1 MHSGMHSKEDCVMTP
16 RPIDILSHL
25 YGIELEYW
33 DIWGKRHVVS
43 DETKKVLLASMGI
56 SVEDD
61 WDMEAAIAA
70 REEEVWLRTVEPVLV
85 VEEKEQPAL
94 IPLIFDEQEALTSV
108 DWLLEEENGS
118 RQWGS
123 FLPGELE
130 VEDSRNMGSTVRNRY
145 LFPLPVTPGP
155 GYHRF
160 SVTIASQPEHSQP
173 PMRLIVVP
181 EACYTPPGLE
191 EGRRTWGPSLQLY
204 SVRSRRNWG
213 MGDFTDLETLVEE
226 CSRMGA
232 GILGVNPLHTL
243 FPQNP
248 HHISPYSP
256 STRLYLHH
264 LYLDVEAVPDFAHC
278 SEAREMALDP
288 AFQARL
294 SQLRNEEFVPY
305 PEVHACKKQILE
317 RLYRHFRE
325 YHLAGDSERGG
336 AFRDFQARGGED
348 LYLYGVFEA
357 LQEHFKAL
365 DDHTWGWPVWP
376 EEYRDAR
383 SDAVASFAQ
392 SNAERVEFYQYLV
405 WESERQLASVGQR
418 SLECGL
424 TVGLYQDLAVGV
436 DGAGFETWA
445 FQGLYALN
453 ARAGAPPDDFNLHGQ
468 DWGLP
473 PFIPHRLRENAY
485 EQFIQILRSNMRYSG
500 ALRIDHVMGFMRLF
514 WVPPGKKPL
523 EGTYVRYPFQ
533 DLLGILALESHRS
546 HCLIIGE
553 DLGTVPQEVRE
564 TLAARN
570 VLSYRLLYFEKEEGG
585 DFKLPSD
592 YPAGALV
599 AVSTHDLPTVRG
611 FWKGRDI
618 AVRTELNLF
627 PTKKL
632 REDQIVGRAQD
643 RARLLLALE
652 GEELLPE
659 SLVHVDS
666 GLVAEMTSELIMAIH
681 RYLCRT
687 PSKVFM
693 VQLEDLLGQVEQA
706 NLPGTVNE
714 HPNWRR
720 KLPLDLESLRGH
732 QVLRETAR
740 FIQKERG
747 FWRRRVGEGGR
758 EEVGFPREII
768 PLATYR
774 LQLTK
779 DFGFLQAAE
788 TVPYLHALGISHVY
802 ASPYLRAR
810 PGSPHGYDIIDHR
823 ALNPELGSQEDYQVF
838 LESLK
843 RHGMYQIL
851 DMVPNHMG
859 VGSDNRWWMDVLENG
874 RMSPYAGFFDISW
887 EPLKQ
892 ELKNKVLL
900 PVLEDRYGSVLEQG
914 LLALTFE
921 NTGGSF
927 GIRYHDHAF
936 PVDPASYQL
945 ILQWDLGRLETLL
958 HSGDARYQ
966 NFLTLMDAFSQL
978 SRHRH
983 EDEEERRT
991 KILHQEN
998 YKLQLARLC
1007 AECPEIHR
1015 FILENLFVFNGEKG
1029 NPKSFDLLHQLLE
1042 AQNYRLAYWRV
1053 ASDEI
1058 NYRRFFDINDLA
1070 CLRMED
1076 PKVFEATHQ
1085 MVLELIQKDE
1095 IHGLRI
1101 DHPDGL
1107 YDPGGYFLQLQESV
1121 GGPGRTVH
1129 RARPG
1134 ESSGENEEE
1143 SLALYVVVEKIL
1155 GHGERLRSDWPVHGT
1170 TGYEFCNLV
1179 NGLFVPEGNWHVLD
1193 RIYQRFV
1200 GKKIVFKQ
1208 VAYESK
1214 KLIMRTAMA
1223 GELNVLAHRL
1233 NRISESNRLYRDFT
1247 LTNLRDALMEVVA
1260 HFPVY
1265 RTYIKREEV
1274 GREDRDHVR
1283 WSIGLARRMS
1293 RAKDLSI
1300 YDFIHEVLLTDLSV
1314 QEESES
1320 FQESLTSFAVKVQQY
1335 TAPVMAKGVE
1345 DTAFYIYN
1353 RLLSLNEVGGE
1364 PDHFGV
1370 SVEAFHG
1377 ANEERL
1383 ENWPHAM
1390 LCTSTHDSKR
1400 SEDVRARINVLGEIP
1415 DEWQSHI
1422 KLWNKINHSKGE
1434 KAEEFGLLDPNDE
1447 YAIYQNLLGSFPVHK
1462 GGYEEELEAYGK
1474 RMEAYVIKAVR
1485 EAKVNSSWITPN
1497 QKYEETVTGFLKKL
1511 LDPHRSREFL
1521 DDFVPFC
1528 RRIAHFGMLN
1538 GLSQTLLKLTVPG
1551 VPDIYQGNELFRYC
1565 LVDPD
1570 NRRSVD
1576 FHHRRRMLEE
1586 IQGMV
1591 QTPQG
1596 DANGIGAKA
1605 MEDLENGL
1613 AKLLVIFQA
1622 LNLRKERTSLFQKG
1636 SYEPL
1641 SARGAKSSHLCVFAR
1656 RHENHALILVAPRL
1670 WVSLGG
1676 GFSSMERRLGK
1687 VWEDTEILL
1696 PHGFETKSLVNV
1708 FTGETSG
1715 ARRVGE
1721 EHVLEAASILDA
1733 FPVALLTAD

>member
-1 MHSGMHSKEDCVMTP
+1 MTR
-16 RPIDILSHL
+16 RPIDILSDL

-33 DIWGKRHVVS
+33 DIWGKQHVVS
-43 DETKKVLLASMGI
+43 HETKKVLLSSMGI
-56 SVEDD
+56 AVESDPD
-61 WDMEAAIAA
+61 IQAAIVAK
-70 REEEVWLRTVEPVLV
+70 EEEVWLRTLEPVLV
-85 VEEKEQPAL
+85 VEEKSQPVV
-94 IPLIFDEQEALTSV
+94 IPLVFDEQEAHTSV
-108 DWLLEEENGS
+108 DWLLEEENGTHHG
-118 RQWGS
+118 GS
-123 FLPGELE
+123 FLPQELE
-130 VEDSRNMGSTVRNRY
+130 VQESRHMGSTGRNRL
-145 LFPLPVTPGP
+145 LFALPVSPGQ

-160 SVTIASQPEHSQP
+160 SVTIPSRPEHSVP

-181 EACYTPPGLE
+181 EACYSPPGLKE
-191 EGRRTWGPSLQLY
+191 DRRTWGPSLQLY
-204 SVRSRRNWG
+204 GVRSRRNWG
-213 MGDFTDLETLVEE
+213 MGDFTDLRALVEE

-248 HHISPYSP
+248 YHISPYSP
-256 STRLYLHH
+256 STRIYLHH
-264 LYLDVEAVPDFAHC
+264 LYLDVEVIPDFAQC
-278 SEAREMALDP
+278 TEAREMALDP

-294 SQLRNEEFVPY
+294 SQLRNEEFVAY
-305 PEVHACKKQILE
+305 PEVHTCKKQILE

-325 YHLAGDSERGG
+325 HHLAEESERGR
-336 AFRDFQARGGED
+336 AFRDFQARGGEN

-357 LQEHFKAL
+357 LQEHFKGM
-365 DDHTWGWPVWP
+365 DDKLWGWPVWP
-376 EEYRDAR
+376 EEYRNVR
-383 SDAVASFAQ
+383 SDAVTSFAQ

-445 FQGLYALN
+445 FPGLYALN

-473 PFIPHRLRENAY
+473 PFIPHRLKADAY
-485 EQFIQILRSNMRYSG
+485 EQFVQILRSNMRHSG
-500 ALRIDHVMGFMRLF
+500 ALRIDHVMGFVRLF
-514 WVPPGKKPL
+514 WVPPGKKPS
-523 EGTYVRYPFQ
+523 EGTYVRYPFE
-533 DLLGILALESHRS
+533 DLLGILALESHRNR
-546 HCLIIGE
+546 CLIIGE

-570 VLSYRLLYFEKEEGG
+570 VLSYRLFYFEKDEGG
-585 DFKLPSD
+585 DFKAPAD
-592 YPAGALV
+592 YPTGALV

-627 PTKKL
+627 PTQKL
-632 REDQIVGRAQD
+632 REKQIVERAQD

-652 GEELLPE
+652 REELLPE

-666 GLVAEMTSELIMAIH
+666 GLVAEMTSELIAAIH

-706 NLPGTVNE
+706 NLPGTVDE

-720 KLPLDLESLRGH
+720 KLPLDLEGLRRH
-732 QVLRETAR
+732 QVLRETGR

-747 FWRRRVGEGGR
+747 FWRRSVGEGGR
-758 EEVGFPREII
+758 EEVGVPRERI

-788 TVPYLHALGISHVY
+788 TIPYLHSLGISHVY

-874 RMSPYAGFFDISW
+874 RMSDYANFFDISW

-892 ELKNKVLL
+892 ELRNKVLL
-900 PVLEDRYGSVLEQG
+900 PILEDRYGSVLEQG
-914 LLALTFE
+914 LLTLTFE
-921 NTGGSF
+921 SAGGSF
-927 GIRYHDHAF
+927 GIRYHEHAF
-936 PVDPASYQL
+936 PVDPASYPL
-945 ILQWDLGRLETLL
+945 ILQWDLGRLETWLD
-958 HSGDARYQ
+958 SGDSRYQ
-966 NFLTLMDAFSQL
+966 NFLTLMDAFDQL
-978 SRHRH
+978 SRYRYQ
-983 EDEEERRT
+983 DEEERRT
-991 KILHQEN
+991 RILHQEN

-1015 FILENLFVFNGEKG
+1015 FIHENLFVFNGEKG

-1085 MVLELIQKDE
+1085 MVLELILKDE

-1107 YDPGGYFLQLQESV
+1107 YDPRGYFLQLQESV
-1121 GGPGRTVH
+1121 GGPGRSLQP
-1129 RARPG
+1129 RRPD
-1134 ESSGENEEE
+1134 ETSGEHGEEE

-1155 GHGERLRSDWPVHGT
+1155 AHGERLPGDWPVHGT

-1179 NGLFVPEGNWHVLD
+1179 NGLFVPEKNRESLD
-1193 RIYQRFV
+1193 RIYHRFV
-1200 GKKIVFKQ
+1200 GKKMVFQQ

-1233 NRISESNRLYRDFT
+1233 NRLSESNRLYRDFT

-1260 HFPVY
+1260 CFPVY
-1265 RTYIKREEV
+1265 RTYISGEEV

-1283 WSIGLARRMS
+1283 WSIGLARRKS
-1293 RAKDLSI
+1293 RAEDLSI

-1314 QEESES
+1314 QEKSEA
-1320 FQESLTSFAVKVQQY
+1320 FQKALTSFAMKVQQY

-1345 DTAFYIYN
+1345 DTAFYSYN

-1370 SVEAFHG
+1370 SVEAFHR

-1400 SEDVRARINVLGEIP
+1400 SEDVRARINVLSEIP
-1415 DEWQSHI
+1415 EVWQSHL
-1422 KLWNKINHSKGE
+1422 KFWNKINHSRGKKSEG
-1434 KAEEFGLLDPNDE
+1434 FRLLDLNDE
-1447 YAIYQNLLGSFPVHK
+1447 YAIYQNMLGSFPVEK
-1462 GGYEEELEAYGK
+1462 GYEEKLEAYGK

-1497 QKYEETVTGFLKKL
+1497 QEYEETVVSFLKKIL
-1511 LDPHRSREFL
+1511 NPHESREFL
-1521 DDFVPFC
+1521 EDFVPFS

-1570 NRRSVD
+1570 NRRAVD
-1576 FHHRRRMLEE
+1576 FHHRRRVLEE
-1586 IQGMV
+1586 VHGIV
-1591 QTPQG
+1591 ETPEG
-1596 DANGIGAKA
+1596 DRRELAAKT
-1605 MEDLENGL
+1605 MENMESGL
-1613 AKLLVIFQA
+1613 AKLLVTFQA
-1622 LNLRKERTSLFQKG
+1622 LHLRKQRTPLFQKG

-1641 SARGAKSSHLCVFAR
+1641 EARGAKSGHLCTFAR
-1656 RHENHALILVAPRL
+1656 RHENHALIVVAPRL
-1670 WVSLGG
+1670 WVTLGG
-1676 GFSSMERRLGK
+1676 GFDHMAPRLGS
-1687 VWEDTEILL
+1687 VWEDTEMLL
-1696 PHGFETKSLVNV
+1696 PHGFEAQNLINV
-1708 FTGETSG
+1708 FTGE
-1715 ARRVGE
+1715 RVEGQRAGE
-1721 EHVLEAASILDA
+1721 ENVLKAASLLDV
-1733 FPVALLTAD
+1733 FPVALLATD